1 MQKIWTMSERV
12 ISISP
17 YAKADNLI
25 DLKGY
30 VSIDGVEEKI
40 DIPDKKHLILYNYSL
55 SSGEII
61 IPRNYPE
68 IKIFLNP
75 SIIKG
80 HSLADFDH
88 LVFANETIEKVLKL
102 KLQISCKASRW
113 CSDQVILN
121 MSEIN
126 GRKEAFFQVPLSEV
140 KGEITV
146 SGFITRE
153 RGNNALERR
162 KANSIYSIVSTCEEI
177 SIQID
182 ERKEIGGNHLP
193 IDPEDIGDLIFD
205 IHGLENDFE
214 LPRIKYSKEFDEY
227 FRRDDIRVVNTTF
240 MMAMFYF
247 LDSYLKWLIFNCKYD
262 GHDKNHKGL
271 VEAFSKYCGTSKA
284 NLIELVEDKK
294 YSANQVKQY
303 LQLSHGLFK
312 GIQTESPIKYS
323 KELKQMIKAE
333 LK

>member
-1 MQKIWTMSERV
+1 MSERV

-30 VSIDGVEEKI
+30 VLIDGVEEKI
-40 DIPDKKHLILYNYSL
+40 EIPDKKHLILYNYSL
-55 SSGEII
+55 TNGETI
-61 IPRNYPE
+61 IPRNYNE
-68 IKIFLNP
+68 IKVFLKP

-80 HSLADFDH
+80 HSLTDFNH
-88 LVFANETIEKVLKL
+88 LVFANESIEKTLRLRV
-102 KLQISCKASRW
+102 QISCKTTRW
-113 CSDQVILN
+113 CSDQVVVN

-126 GRKEAFFQVPLSEV
+126 GRKEIFFEIPLSEV

-146 SGFITRE
+146 SGFVTRE
-153 RGNNALERR
+153 LGKNASEIR
-162 KANSIYSIVSTCEEI
+162 KANAVYSIVSTCEEI

-205 IHGLENDFE
+205 IHGLDNDFE

-227 FRRDDIRVVNTTF
+227 FRRDDIKVVNTTF
-240 MMAMFYF
+240 MMVMFYF

-271 VEAFSKYCGTSKA
+271 VEAFSKYCGISKA
-284 NLIELVEDKK
+284 TLIELVEDKK
-294 YSANQVKQY
+294 YSENQAKQY
-303 LQLSHGLFK
+303 LELSHRLFK
-312 GIQTESPIKYS
+312 GVQTESPIKYS

-333 LK
+333 IK